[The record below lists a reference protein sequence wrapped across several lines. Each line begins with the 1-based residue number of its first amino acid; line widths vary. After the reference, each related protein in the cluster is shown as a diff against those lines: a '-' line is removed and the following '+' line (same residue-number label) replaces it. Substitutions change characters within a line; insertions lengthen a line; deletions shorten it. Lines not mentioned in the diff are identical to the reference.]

1 MIKIDTLQKK
11 NQKQKQQQIQYSL
24 NKISKVQ
31 IFEIGIFG
39 RFGRAD
45 LRNHIKQ
52 RKERFRYN
60 YFEEKLYVRFDEKLK
75 KIYMPSKYVKFPN
88 LGHY

>member
-1 MIKIDTLQKK
+1 MRKIDNLQKK
-11 NQKQKQQQIQYSL
+11 NQKQKQQQMHYSS
-24 NKISKVQ
+24 NKNLKVK
-31 IFEIGIFG
+31 ILKLGFL
-39 RFGRAD
+39 AVCV
-45 LRNHIKQ
+45 HIKPY
-52 RKERFRYN
+52 KTEETERFRYN

>member
-11 NQKQKQQQIQYSL
+11 NQKQKQQIQYSL
-24 NKISKVQ
+24 NKNSKVQ
-31 IFEIGIFG
+31 IFESGIFC

-52 RKERFRYN
+52 RKQRFRYN